1 MSKDYLISKLYIN
14 QDYSGNAGTLEKLDA
29 KEIQSQLKNK
39 ICKIIKENETG
50 TGFFIKIPHP
60 DQFHLL
66 PVLITNNHILD
77 DKDLSINNDIN
88 LTINDDKEKRC
99 LKIDKSRKTF
109 THKKLDV
116 TIIEIKP
123 EEDKIKDFL
132 DLDQDFNSEQYK
144 EIYKKEEEL
153 YILQY
158 PNGKSSSFSL
168 GILKEIKDTD
178 IEHKC
183 DTDFGSSGS
192 PILLKR
198 NYKVI
203 GVHKLRSGFNF
214 NKGTLIKFAIEEF
227 NKKYPRQNNHINLN
241 NMIEMVLDNNGNEDI
256 YILNYSK
263 YKIYKNNKID
273 IKGIILHDNT
283 QTLDNS
289 NVEINFININNN
301 MIYNGMN
308 KLPKGLLNI
317 RIKFKTLLTKCRAM
331 FFKLKLISIDLS
343 SFVTRDVKD
352 MSYMFSDCAVLKTI
366 KINIDTNNVTNM
378 YSMFNNCSKLEYLN
392 LSTFNTR
399 NVKNMSYMFNN
410 CSNLKN
416 LNLAS
421 SFNTE
426 NAEFMAFMFNN
437 CSSLEY
443 LDLPSSFNTKNVK
456 DMSSMFSECKNISSI
471 NLNSFNTQNV
481 ESMKSMFCDCQKL
494 KELNLSKFNT
504 KNVKSM
510 RKLFKSCFMLKNLQ
524 ISSFNT
530 ENVEDMSYMF
540 DSCKELEN
548 LDISFNSKKV
558 NNMEYM
564 FNLCIN
570 LNEINFIQ
578 FNTENVKYMNNMFFS
593 CSQLNN
599 LDLSKFNTHNAIN
612 MENMFCGC
620 AKIEYL
626 DLSTFDTENVKNMS
640 NMFCTCS
647 NLIGVDLTS
656 FNTKNVE
663 NMSCMFMECIKLV
676 SLNISSFDLKKV
688 NNMEFMFKDCRGLEE
703 IYVDKN
709 KNKNLI
715 QSQIGKDNINPN
727 LKSD

>member
-39 ICKIIKENETG
+39 ICKIIKKYETG

-99 LKIDKSRKTF
+99 LKIDKSRKTY
-109 THKKLDV
+109 TDKKLDV
-116 TIIEIKP
+116 TIIELKP

-158 PNGKSSSFSL
+158 PNGKNSSFSL
-168 GILKEIKDTD
+168 GNLKEIKDKD

-256 YILNYSK
+256 YILNYSN
-263 YKIYKNNKID
+263 YMEYISNKIS
-273 IKGIILHDNT
+273 IKGIILYDIS
-283 QTLDNS
+283 DS
-289 NVEINFININNN
+289 SKVKIFINNDEV
-301 MIYNGMN
+301 IYKGEI
-308 KLPKGLLNI
+308 KLPKRSLKL
-317 RIKFKTLLTKCRAM
+317 RIVFETLITNCKAM
-331 FFKLKLISIDLS
+331 FYKLDKLISIDLS
-343 SFVTRDVKD
+343 SFESREVKD
-352 MSYMFSDCAVLKTI
+352 MSHMFSYCENLKTI
-366 KINIDTNNVTNM
+366 KLNLETSNVTDM
-378 YSMFNNCSKLEYLN
+378 SSMFNNCSKLEYLN
-392 LSTFNTR
+392 LSTFNTI
-399 NVKNMSYMFNN
+399 NVKNMSFMFNN
-410 CSNLKN
+410 CSNLKT
-416 LNLAS
+416 LNLPS

-426 NAEFMAFMFNN
+426 KVNNMACMFKN

-443 LDLPSSFNTKNVK
+443 LDLPSSFGTNNVK
-456 DMSSMFSECKNISSI
+456 DMSSMFSNCKNISSI
-471 NLNSFNTQNV
+471 NLESFNTQEVTN
-481 ESMKSMFCDCQKL
+481 MRSMFCDCQKL
-494 KELNLSKFNT
+494 KELDLSKFNT
-504 KNVKSM
+504 KNVKNM
-510 RKLFKSCFMLKNLQ
+510 RKMFKSCFILKKLQ
-524 ISSFNT
+524 IASFNT
-530 ENVEDMSYMF
+530 ENVEDMSFMF
-540 DSCKELEN
+540 DSCKDLEY
-548 LDISFNSKKV
+548 LDLSFDSKKV
-558 NNMEYM
+558 NNMESM

-570 LNEINFIQ
+570 LKEINFIK

-593 CSQLNN
+593 CSQINY
-599 LDLSKFNTHNAIN
+599 LDLSKFNTSNALN

-620 AKIEYL
+620 EKIEYL
-626 DLSTFDTENVKNMS
+626 DLSSFNTTNVKNMA

-647 NLIGVDLTS
+647 NLIGVDLS
-656 FNTKNVE
+656 SISTKNVK
-663 NMSCMFMECIKLV
+663 NMSCMFMECSKLV
-676 SLNISSFDLKKV
+676 SLNLSSFDMKNDIK
-688 NNMEFMFKDCRGLEE
+688 MEFMFKGCNSLEE
-703 IYVDKN
+703 IYIN
-709 KNKNLI
+709 KNKNEDLI
-715 QSQIGKDNINPN
+715 KSQIEQDNINPN